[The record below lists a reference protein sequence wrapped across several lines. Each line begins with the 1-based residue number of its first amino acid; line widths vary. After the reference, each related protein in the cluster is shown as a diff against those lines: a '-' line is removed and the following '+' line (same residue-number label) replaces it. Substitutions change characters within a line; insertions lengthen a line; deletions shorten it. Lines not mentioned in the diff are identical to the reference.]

1 LNQAIERISRFH
13 GAQHGNC
20 PPIALVDL
28 KQDVCQR
35 IEGYQTVSSGDVMG
49 LESILIMLV
58 IGAVA
63 GWLAGVVVKGG
74 GFGLVGDI
82 VVGIVGALIAGYLF
96 PTLGFDLGGG
106 IIGTI
111 IAAAIG
117 AIILLVLIKLI
128 KRA

>member
-1 LNQAIERISRFH
+1 
-13 GAQHGNC
+13 
-20 PPIALVDL
+20 
-28 KQDVCQR
+28 
-35 IEGYQTVSSGDVMG
+35 MG
-49 LESILIMLV
+49 IESILILLV

-63 GWLAGVVVKGG
+63 GWLAGLVVKGG

-82 VVGIVGALIAGYLF
+82 VVGIVGALVAGFLF
-96 PTLGFDLGGG
+96 PTLGLHLGSG

-117 AIILLVLIKLI
+117 AIIFLVIIKLI

>member
-1 LNQAIERISRFH
+1 
-13 GAQHGNC
+13 
-20 PPIALVDL
+20 
-28 KQDVCQR
+28 
-35 IEGYQTVSSGDVMG
+35 MG

>member
-1 LNQAIERISRFH
+1 
-13 GAQHGNC
+13 
-20 PPIALVDL
+20 
-28 KQDVCQR
+28 
-35 IEGYQTVSSGDVMG
+35 MG
-49 LESILIMLV
+49 IESILILLV

-82 VVGIVGALIAGYLF
+82 VVGIVGALVAGFLF
-96 PTLGFDLGGG
+96 PALGIHLGSG

-117 AIILLVLIKLI
+117 AIIFLVIIKLI